1 MTFFLVEIQ
10 QLKEKLSAD
19 KVPRIKKKKNEIM
32 ALELALQKEMC
43 CEKDTIKSRSARER
57 TTEDERERESSR
69 EDSKNFHLRVCQLR
83 VQG

>member
-19 KVPRIKKKKNEIM
+19 KVPRIKKNEIM

-57 TTEDERERESSR
+57 TTEDERERESSG

>member
-1 MTFFLVEIQ
+1 
-10 QLKEKLSAD
+10 
-19 KVPRIKKKKNEIM
+19 M

-57 TTEDERERESSR
+57 TTGDERERESSR